1 MKQQDI
7 FRALSDPSRRRIL
20 KALQKGSMTAGE
32 IGTLFKFTGASLS
45 HHFSIL
51 KSADLV
57 RTERRGQHII
67 YSLNSTVFEDAS
79 RIVLDL
85 FSVRRPKP

>member
-7 FRALSDPSRRRIL
+7 FRALSDPSRRRVL

-32 IGTLFKFTGASLS
+32 IGALFEFTGASLS
-45 HHFSIL
+45 HHLSIL
-51 KSADLV
+51 KSAGLV
-57 RTERRGQHII
+57 RAERRGQHIL
-67 YSLNSTVFEDAS
+67 YSLNSTVLEDVS

-85 FSVRRPKP
+85 FSIRRPKP